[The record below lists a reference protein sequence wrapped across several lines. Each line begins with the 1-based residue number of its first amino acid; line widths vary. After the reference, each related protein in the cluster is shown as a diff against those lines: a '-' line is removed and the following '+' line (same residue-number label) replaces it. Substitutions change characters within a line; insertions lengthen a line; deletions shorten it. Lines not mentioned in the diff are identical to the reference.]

1 MRTIIKRNLKEIG
14 NRKNIELLYACETG
28 SWAWGFPSPD
38 SDYDVRFI
46 YRHER
51 NWYLS
56 LSAKKDS
63 IEFMKDDLDITGWD
77 LKKCLLLLKKSNVP
91 LIERFQSPI
100 VYFAAPGFKQEF
112 RQLIATYY
120 SPIAVFFHHYSLA
133 LKFRE
138 QVQPGKPFKLKS
150 LFYMLRSLLSCNWVL
165 LDDQVVPMELGKLL
179 RYNNAAVNK
188 TIMELVALKATK
200 PESYYHKGPPMLFK
214 WIEKQFEH
222 LAAASGEQLKV
233 NNTGMELLNHYFI
246 NKLNET
252 T

>member
-1 MRTIIKRNLKEIG
+1 
-14 NRKNIELLYACETG
+14 
-28 SWAWGFPSPD
+28 
-38 SDYDVRFI
+38 
-46 YRHER
+46 
-51 NWYLS
+51 
-56 LSAKKDS
+56 
-63 IEFMKDDLDITGWD
+63 
-77 LKKCLLLLKKSNVP
+77 
-91 LIERFQSPI
+91 
-100 VYFAAPGFKQEF
+100 
-112 RQLIATYY
+112 
-120 SPIAVFFHHYSLA
+120 
-133 LKFRE
+133 
-138 QVQPGKPFKLKS
+138 
-150 LFYMLRSLLSCNWVL
+150 MLRSLLSCNWVL